1 MNTTYNLAGNLQSEA
16 ISSLNLANLLPFNG
30 AREKVDLYLET
41 ANYILTEPSTFD
53 ELIDIFKFRFSIFG
67 VSAVDDVHLDFDS
80 FDRYCDHLIVK
91 DKKNHDIVGVYRFI
105 SSTKNK
111 KFYSSS
117 EFSLGGLLKLSGNKL
132 ELGRAS
138 VSPMHR
144 NGQVIDLL
152 WKGIGLMAKKYNS
165 RYLFGC
171 SSLMSTEASDAQSLY
186 YRLKNENYI
195 DNEINV
201 FPVDKYA
208 FTFKPHSIQDDN
220 FDVPPLL
227 KSYLMAGAKI
237 AGLPAFDEEFG
248 CFDFLTILDLNNIS
262 PSFKRRYF

>member
-1 MNTTYNLAGNLQSEA
+1 M
-16 ISSLNLANLLPFNG
+16 
-30 AREKVDLYLET
+30 
-41 ANYILTEPSTFD
+41 
-53 ELIDIFKFRFSIFG
+53 
-67 VSAVDDVHLDFDS
+67 
-80 FDRYCDHLIVK
+80 K
-91 DKKNHDIVGVYRFI
+91 DKKNQEIVGVYRFI

-117 EFSLGGLLKLSGNKL
+117 EFSLNGLLKLPGNKL

-152 WKGIGLMAKKYNS
+152 WKGIGLMAKKYDT

-171 SSLMSTEASDAQSLY
+171 SSLMSTEPADAQSLY
-186 YRLKNENYI
+186 FKLKNQESL
-195 DNEINV
+195 ESSLNV
-201 FPVDKYA
+201 FPVGKYA
-208 FTFKPHSIQDDN
+208 FTFKPHALTDEN
-220 FDVPPLL
+220 FEIPPLL

-248 CFDFLTILDLNNIS
+248 CFDFLTILDLNEIS